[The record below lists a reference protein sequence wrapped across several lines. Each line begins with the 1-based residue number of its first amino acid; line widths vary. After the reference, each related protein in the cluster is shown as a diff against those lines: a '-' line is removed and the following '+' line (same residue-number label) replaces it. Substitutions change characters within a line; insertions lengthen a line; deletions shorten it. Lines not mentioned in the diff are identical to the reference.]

1 MSLIKKGLL
10 IGNYKDASD
19 LRFLSSHRVTHI
31 LCSAAEL
38 SPVYPGRFKYKHVV
52 ADDVP
57 YFNLSKHFEAAA
69 DFINEAI
76 KSNGVVL
83 VHCAAGISRSVTLA
97 TAYLMKHERM
107 KAATALSLIRSR
119 RFIANP
125 NPGFIRQLREYES
138 RLEEIWSRQQQQQQ
152 QQQRQPETHGYRPV
166 SQGLSVDR
174 HGARRTV
181 GPEQEYMARS
191 GGFGLGV
198 AGVQLG
204 KPSVVRGYQGG
215 SMLRTP
221 TESWLIQKSTE
232 DPIIDGALAPKS
244 SLPGNAISKTY
255 SGGFGVTE
263 KALTRN
269 ASMRPTYGT
278 SLIDSRYQPTSISK
292 PVEIRTED
300 PHNRMVRDAKF
311 VDDKYTSQ
319 NLQANRSRLNGEAN
333 PRLSANTGGQTY
345 SSTLAYGTKAR
356 EWEATRKSPRHSM
369 TATKA
374 VPSHYLRQSVG
385 GSGFGIRSPYSVHS
399 HPTSVLVGTANTYYI
414 R

>member
-19 LRFLSSHRVTHI
+19 LRFLSTHRVTHI

-57 YFNLSKHFEAAA
+57 YFNLSKHFDAAA

-107 KAATALSLIRSR
+107 KAATALSMIRSR

-125 NPGFIRQLREYES
+125 NPGFVRQLREYES
-138 RLEEIWSRQQQQQQ
+138 RLEEIWSRQQQQQKQ
-152 QQQRQPETHGYRPV
+152 TETHGYRPV

-174 HGARRTV
+174 QGARRTV

-198 AGVQLG
+198 AGVQLAR
-204 KPSVVRGYQGG
+204 PSVVRGYQGG
-215 SMLRTP
+215 GMLRTP
-221 TESWLIQKSTE
+221 TESWLIQKSPE
-232 DPIIDGALAPKS
+232 DPMIDAALASKS
-244 SLPGNAISKTY
+244 TLPGSSISKTY
-255 SGGFGVTE
+255 SGGFGATE
-263 KALTRN
+263 KVLTRN

-278 SLIDSRYQPTSISK
+278 GLADSRYQPTAISK
-292 PVEIRTED
+292 PLELRNEEAY
-300 PHNRMVRDAKF
+300 PRMVRDPRF
-311 VDDKYTSQ
+311 VDDRYAPQ

-333 PRLSANTGGQTY
+333 PRLSANGGTQTY
-345 SSTLAYGTKAR
+345 TSTLGYTATKAR
-356 EWEATRKSPRHSM
+356 EWEATRKSPRNSM

-385 GSGFGIRSPYSVHS
+385 GAGFGIRSPYSVHS
-399 HPTSVLVGTANTYYI
+399 HPTSVLVGSANTYYI